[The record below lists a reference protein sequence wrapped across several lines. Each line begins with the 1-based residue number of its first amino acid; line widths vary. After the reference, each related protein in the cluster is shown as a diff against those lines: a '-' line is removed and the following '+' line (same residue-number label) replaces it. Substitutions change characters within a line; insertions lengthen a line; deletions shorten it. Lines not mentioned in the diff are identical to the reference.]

1 MLDWVLLKAKRDC
14 NGILVSD
21 HLEISDLVYAD
32 DPSTYIGDSEV
43 DLQRFVDN
51 LDSYNKMIGLNICRK
66 KTKMAISPSIFALM
80 EKLSNR
86 WRNLSTWVQQLLS
99 TKLREPWVG
108 LLKRPQLLLAS
119 GIFFLKERTYL
130 LRQRFEFST
139 VLSSQCMAQSLEL
152 CLLNIS
158 AN

>member
-21 HLEISDLVYAD
+21 NLQISDLVYAD
-32 DPSTYIGDSEV
+32 DLV
-43 DLQRFVDN
+43 DLQRFIDN

-86 WRNLSTWVQQLLS
+86 WINMST
-99 TKLREPWVG
+99 
-108 LLKRPQLLLAS
+108 
-119 GIFFLKERTYL
+119 
-130 LRQRFEFST
+130 
-139 VLSSQCMAQSLEL
+139 
-152 CLLNIS
+152 
-158 AN
+158 